1 MTTTSTITTREP
13 SLLTDFYQGEV
24 RDITFPCAASLDAG
38 ESIVDATIQL
48 VFDHGVTDPSPASRI
63 SEPRQIVGSN
73 VVQRV
78 SADFGGAWYR
88 LWGEI
93 QTSTGRKLIGEG
105 VFYVKPSPF

>member
-1 MTTTSTITTREP
+1 MTSTITTREP
-13 SLLTDFYQGEV
+13 TLLTDFYEGEV

-48 VFDHGVTDPSPASRI
+48 VFDHGITDSNPAAHI
-63 SEPRQIVGSN
+63 AEPRQIVGTN

-78 SADFGGAWYR
+78 SASFGGAWYR

-93 QTSTGRKLIGEG
+93 ETSTGRHLIGEG
-105 VFYVKPSPF
+105 MFYVKPSPF